1 MKLKKLQNNF
11 VNALYGE
18 SSEELLLSIKKGK
31 LLKEESLDIYRNN
44 LRETLINALRIT
56 YSEIHKNLGAK
67 KFQKLCDEFIK
78 KNRSR
83 SSNLD
88 DYGPEF
94 NSGFCGEVERLKHHS
109 YLARDAK
116 PLNLKKLK
124 KLPPEKL
131 FEVKFKLHPACFL
144 HKNLIIYRQD
154 LEVRT
159 EKISRAEMNF
169 LRGVQENFSLYE
181 IYEKHKINIRT
192 CLQKYLANGVL
203 SKFST
208 QYKKLG
214 FTQ

>member
-18 SSEELLLSIKKGK
+18 SSEDLLLSIKKGK
-31 LLKEESLDIYRNN
+31 LLKEELLDIYRNN
-44 LRETLINALRIT
+44 LRETLINALQIT

-94 NSGFCGEVERLKHHS
+94 NPGLNSGFAGEVEWLKHQS

-154 LEVRT
+154 LAVRT

-181 IYEKHKINIRT
+181 IYKKHKINIRT

-203 SKFST
+203 SKFSA
-208 QYKKLG
+208 Q
-214 FTQ
+214 